1 MKEAKKE
8 NKDVII
14 GFKANRESIYYT
26 SLFSVAFAASILLL
40 IFGKTQNNKGLV
52 TYASVLIPV
61 FLISALIAARFT
73 CVGKNKVY
81 LTKNTLVIKTFFITR
96 KFKTSEIKK
105 LTSAKYGDGCTS
117 LNIKYHQKTYKYNF
131 KNITKDDVS
140 KIKHAI
146 PKH

>member
-105 LTSAKYGDGCTS
+105 LTSAQYGDGCTS